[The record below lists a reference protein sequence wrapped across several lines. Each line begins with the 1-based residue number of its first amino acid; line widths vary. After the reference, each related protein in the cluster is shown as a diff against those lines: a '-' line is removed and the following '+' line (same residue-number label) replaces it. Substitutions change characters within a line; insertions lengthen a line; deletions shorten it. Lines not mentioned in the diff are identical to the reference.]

1 MSKIALKQKNK
12 NDKLVEINPIV
23 SRVNPSLKLKRLTIE
38 EVTNITAARNKD
50 VIIINKKTS
59 SIFLRRDCVFFT
71 IELGMKRSMVSIF

>member
-1 MSKIALKQKNK
+1 MSKIVLKQKNK

-50 VIIINKKTS
+50 VTIINKKTS
-59 SIFLRRDCVFFT
+59 SIFLRRDFVFFT
-71 IELGMKRSMVSIF
+71 IELGMKRSMISIF